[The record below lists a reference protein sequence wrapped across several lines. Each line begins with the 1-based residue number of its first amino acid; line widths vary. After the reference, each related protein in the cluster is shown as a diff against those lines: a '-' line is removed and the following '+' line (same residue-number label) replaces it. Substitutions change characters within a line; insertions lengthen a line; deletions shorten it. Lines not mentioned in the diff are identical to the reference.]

1 MKPEY
6 FKQIYHNLYS
16 VLEFE
21 TNRIAEKCKEFFNS
35 FIGTDSELSSACFM
49 LKSLF
54 PYWLFAQEIRFET
67 GFAIDL

>member
-21 TNRIAEKCKEFFNS
+21 TNRIGEKCKEFFNS
-35 FIGTDSELSSACFM
+35 FRGIDSGLFILSSS
-49 LKSLF
+49 LKDLFSLLNIKL
-54 PYWLFAQEIRFET
+54 PN
-67 GFAIDL
+67 GV

>member
-21 TNRIAEKCKEFFNS
+21 TNRIVEKCKEFSNILWS
-35 FIGTDSELSSACFM
+35 VDYGLS
-49 LKSLF
+49 
-54 PYWLFAQEIRFET
+54 I
-67 GFAIDL
+67 